1 MRVQKFEGLP
11 ITHQVFNAHSNNN
24 NSFNKRVFFDIDS
37 VDGAM
42 LTDSLYDP
50 ILPQIVRKFEK
61 AYNILFPAKVVRE
74 AKHIK
79 NQIDEL
85 ANDRRFNAVA

>member
-1 MRVQKFEGLP
+1 MKVQRFEGLP
-11 ITHQVFNAHSNNN
+11 LTHQVFNAHSNNA

-42 LTDSLYDP
+42 LTDSLDDP
-50 ILPQIVRKFEK
+50 ILPQIVRKVEK

-79 NQIDEL
+79 NQIDEI
-85 ANDRRFNAVA
+85 AKDKRFNAIA